1 MRMTKR
7 IWLSSFCVIL
17 TFAVFIVPAVA
28 ADDIDAKAQTCSQC
42 HGQNGE
48 PVDPNSIPVIWGQQ
62 ESYLYKEL
70 HDYHSGD
77 RISPVMAPAV
87 HDLSLPDLRKIAA
100 YFATKTWP
108 ERPTGPIRPPD
119 EKIAS
124 KIVMCR
130 SCHQQDFE
138 GGASAPRLAGLSYDY
153 LGASMRAFADGERT
167 NNLDMP
173 NFMHALTDRERDS
186 IARYLS
192 AL

>member
-1 MRMTKR
+1 MTKR
-7 IWLSSFCVIL
+7 IGLSGFCVL
-17 TFAVFIVPAVA
+17 VTFGGFFVPAVA
-28 ADDIDAKAQTCSQC
+28 GEDIDAKAQTCSLC

-48 PVDPNSIPVIWGQQ
+48 PVEPNSIPVIWGQQ

-77 RISPVMAPAV
+77 RMSPVMTPVV
-87 HDLSLPDLRKIAA
+87 HDLSLLELRKMAS

-108 ERPTGPIRPPD
+108 EQQHAGPGRPPN
-119 EKIAS
+119 EKIAE
-124 KIVMCR
+124 KIVMCG
-130 SCHQQDFE
+130 SCHQQDFK
-138 GGASAPRLAGLSYDY
+138 GGAPAPRLAGLSYDY
-153 LGASMRAFADGERT
+153 LVASMRAFADGGRT

-173 NFMHALTDRERDS
+173 NFMHALTESERDS

>member
-1 MRMTKR
+1 MTKR
-7 IWLSSFCVIL
+7 MWLSSFCVIV

-28 ADDIDAKAQTCSQC
+28 ADDIEVKAQACSQC

-48 PVDPNSIPVIWGQQ
+48 PPDPNSIPVIWGQQ

-77 RISPVMAPAV
+77 RMSPVMAPVV

-100 YFATKTWP
+100 YFATKAWP
-108 ERPTGPIRPPD
+108 EQRSDSITPPD

-124 KIVMCR
+124 KIVMCQ
-130 SCHQQDFE
+130 SCHQQDFK
-138 GGASAPRLAGLSYDY
+138 GGEPAPRLAGLSYDY
-153 LGASMRAFADGERT
+153 LVASMRAFADGERT

-173 NFMHALTDRERDS
+173 KFMHALTESERDS